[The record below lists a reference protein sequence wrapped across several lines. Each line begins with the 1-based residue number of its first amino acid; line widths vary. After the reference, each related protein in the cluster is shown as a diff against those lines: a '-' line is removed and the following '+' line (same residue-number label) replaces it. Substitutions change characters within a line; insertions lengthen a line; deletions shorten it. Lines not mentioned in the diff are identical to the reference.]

1 MVPGDLVEVLWVDA
15 NSPHPSVWMDP
26 TEVAERNP
34 VMAIKSS
41 GYFIEKRDGYLL
53 MAGDRSD
60 GSEFK
65 EVVNRAFFI
74 PLGCIRGV
82 RKMVTA

>member
-1 MVPGDLVEVLWVDA
+1 MVEY
-15 NSPHPSVWMDP
+15 NP
-26 TEVAERNP
+26 TL
-34 VMAIKSS
+34 AIRSC